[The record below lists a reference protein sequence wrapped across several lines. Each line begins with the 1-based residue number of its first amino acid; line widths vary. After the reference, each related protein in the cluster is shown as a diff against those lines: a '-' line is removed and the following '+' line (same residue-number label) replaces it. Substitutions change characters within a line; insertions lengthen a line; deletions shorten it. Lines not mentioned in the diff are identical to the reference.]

1 MLLITILLLS
11 QFVQLGQEQLIKS
24 ESLLMYDIKVVSDDS
39 LIATSLD
46 RYSIHLIDTKTTYS
60 IVKTAGGKGNGPGEF
75 SNFINNVNVIDKYIY
90 IATFDNWIHIFNLNL
105 TFERRIFLKDE
116 VIYDM
121 YKLNSG
127 KYIASAFSLVLVNRF
142 KNHNY
147 ISVRDSITDSGDYDS
162 SRRFSV
168 QGGLSNFYLSRRVIS
183 VGSKYVVT
191 GQKGSDI
198 VFFLSHD
205 GSLVNAL
212 KLTNTTDQEIEMFD
226 PSGGNVA
233 DPVRKMLAYFGI
245 TDFRLPSGNYIT
257 AILSGNNKT
266 FVQGGTYSTF
276 GPRSMTIIDHNTWTS
291 VSTVL
296 PNNCQIFD
304 INDDQLH
311 CLSEKVNGYGLVKYR
326 IDS

>member
-1 MLLITILLLS
+1 MILLMFAILS
-11 QFVQLGQEQLIKS
+11 QFVQIGQEQLIKS
-24 ESLLMYDIKVVSDDS
+24 ESLLMYDINIVSDDS

-46 RYSIHLIDTKTTYS
+46 RYSIHLIDTKTTYN

-75 SNFINNVNVIDKYIY
+75 SNFINNVNVIDKFVYV
-90 IATFDNWIHIFNLNL
+90 ATFDNWIHIFNLNL

-121 YKLNSG
+121 YKLSNG

-147 ISVRDSITDSGDYDS
+147 ISVRDSITDSGDYES

-191 GQKGSDI
+191 GQKGSDV

-212 KLTNTTDQEIEMFD
+212 KLTNTTDQVIEMFD
-226 PSGGNVA
+226 PSDGNVS

-245 TDFRLPSGNYIT
+245 TDFRLPSGNYLTSIR
-257 AILSGNNKT
+257 SGNKRT
-266 FVQGGTYSTF
+266 FIQGGIYSTF
-276 GPRSMTIIDHNTWTS
+276 GPRSMTIVDHASWKS

-296 PNNCQIFD
+296 PDNCQLFD
-304 INDDQLH
+304 IHDDQLY
-311 CLSEKVNGYGLVKYR
+311 CMNEKTTGYGFVKYR
-326 IDS
+326 VDV

>member
-11 QFVQLGQEQLIKS
+11 QFVQVGQEQLIYS
-24 ESLLMYDIKVVSDDS
+24 DNLLLHDIKVASDGS
-39 LIATSLD
+39 IIATSLD
-46 RYSIHLIDTKTTYS
+46 RHSIHLIDTRS
-60 IVKTAGGKGNGPGEF
+60 SFRVVKTAGGKGRGPGEF
-75 SNFINNVNVIDKYIY
+75 SNFINSVNIIGNSVYVS
-90 IATFDNWIHIFNLNL
+90 TFDNWIHIFDKFLN
-105 TFERRIFLKDE
+105 FQQRVFLKDE
-116 VIYDM
+116 VIYDL

-127 KYIASAFSLVLVNRF
+127 KYIASTFSLVLVNRF

-147 ISVRDSITDSGDYDS
+147 ISIRDSLTESGDYET
-162 SRRFSV
+162 SRQFSV

-191 GQKGSDI
+191 GQKGSNV

-245 TDFRLPSGNYIT
+245 TDFRLPSGNYLTSIR
-257 AILSGNNKT
+257 SGNKRT
-266 FVQGGTYSTF
+266 YIQGGIYSTF
-276 GPRSMTIIDHNTWTS
+276 GPRSMTIVDHASWKS

-296 PNNCQIFD
+296 PDNCQLFD
-304 INDDQLH
+304 IHDDQLY
-311 CLSEKVNGYGLVKYR
+311 CLNEKTTGYGFVKYR
-326 IDS
+326 VDV